1 MIYAYTG
8 TNLFANVLPTP
19 AQCLGPLPDA
29 ITCEVERDAEGLFDL
44 TLTYPLEGVNAR
56 YLTPGTWLYAPAG
69 GTLDMQF
76 FCITQPEESIG
87 GTVTVRADHVS
98 YNARDILAA
107 PFTAQTSEISEDVSF
122 YPWSTALN
130 TAVNTIDSGQRG
142 SFAVLGYTDDMKL
155 NAARYTEPVS
165 LRQAVT
171 DAAADRDVLILSSG
185 FNLKLWQATDF
196 AAPMFTIRYG
206 RDMLAYSN
214 AVEMDDFYTYIYPY
228 AFDKENNYKTCGGK
242 IFQLLNVPAEYAGV
256 KKIRAVNMT
265 GLHGLENGEV
275 IDQGN
280 FQTAVNLWMEDHPFT
295 PFPQTISVESIPGEG
310 DTYELGLPGDL
321 WFTPSGS
328 HTRAT
333 IVSLRYDAVKD
344 LVTEIGVGRVQKDI
358 SDTIAGLM
366 KRKGA

>member
-19 AQCLGPLPDA
+19 SQCLGPLPDVL
-29 ITCEVERDAEGLFDL
+29 TCEVERDTEGLFDL

-56 YLTPGTWLYAPAG
+56 HLTPGTWLYAPAG
-69 GTLDMQF
+69 GTLGMQF

-87 GTVTVRADHVS
+87 GTVTVHADHVS
-98 YNARDILAA
+98 YNAHDILAA
-107 PFTAQTSEISEDVSF
+107 PFTAESSSTSEDVSF

-130 TAVNTIDSGQRG
+130 TAVNTIDSGQRRN
-142 SFAVLGYTDDMKL
+142 FAVLGYTDSMKL
-155 NAARYTEPVS
+155 NAARYAEPVS

-171 DAAADRDVLILSSG
+171 DAAEGRDVLILSSG
-185 FNLKLWQATDF
+185 FNLKLWQVPDF
-196 AAPMFTIRYG
+196 AAPMFSVRYG
-206 RDMLAYSN
+206 RDMLSYSN
-214 AVEMDDFYTYIYPY
+214 AAEMDDFYTYIYPY
-228 AFDKENNYKTCGGK
+228 AFDKENEYKTCGRR
-242 IFQLLNVPAEYAGV
+242 IFPLNNIPPEYAGV

-265 GLHGLENGEV
+265 GLYGLDEV
-275 IDQGN
+275 NVIEQDVFQIVVN
-280 FQTAVNLWMEDHPFT
+280 FWLRDHPFAS
-295 PFPQTISVESIPGEG
+295 FPQTISVESIPGEG
-310 DTYELGLPGDL
+310 NTYELGLPGDI
-321 WFTPSGS
+321 WFTPTGF

-366 KRKGA
+366 KKKGG